1 MAAPDGKQT
10 RKAGEKGEKHR
21 EKANKPTASID
32 LDGCHGVASAN
43 PERVSL
49 KVKFLV
55 PSVIHRPPRKDV
67 LFFSF
72 LQPHPWHVDVPRLG
86 GASEHHSHSNVGS
99 TLHLRP
105 MLRFM
110 ATPDP

>member
-10 RKAGEKGEKHR
+10 RKAGEKGEKRR

-55 PSVIHRPPRKDV
+55 PSVIHRPPPPKMFC
-67 LFFSF
+67 FFPF
-72 LQPHPWHVDVPRLG
+72 Y
-86 GASEHHSHSNVGS
+86 SHTHGMWMF
-99 TLHLRP
+99 P
-105 MLRFM
+105 G
-110 ATPDP
+110 